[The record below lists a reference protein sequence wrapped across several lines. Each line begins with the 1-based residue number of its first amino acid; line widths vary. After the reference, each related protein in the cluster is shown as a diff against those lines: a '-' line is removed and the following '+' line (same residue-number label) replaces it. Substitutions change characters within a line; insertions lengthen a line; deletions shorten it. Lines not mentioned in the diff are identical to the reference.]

1 MFSVHYSKE
10 QSETI
15 FKLMAEGIFRTSI
28 MTHDRLTEFC
38 VPLGKVKHR
47 IDSVYAF
54 EDVLKAYEKVT
65 SGRAVG
71 KVVVEVP
78 AAQQETSSTD

>member
-1 MFSVHYSKE
+1 MVSVHHSKE

-15 FKLMAEGIFRTSI
+15 FKLLAEGKI
-28 MTHDRLTEFC
+28 
-38 VPLGKVKHR
+38 KHR

-78 AAQQETSSTD
+78 VAQQESSSTD